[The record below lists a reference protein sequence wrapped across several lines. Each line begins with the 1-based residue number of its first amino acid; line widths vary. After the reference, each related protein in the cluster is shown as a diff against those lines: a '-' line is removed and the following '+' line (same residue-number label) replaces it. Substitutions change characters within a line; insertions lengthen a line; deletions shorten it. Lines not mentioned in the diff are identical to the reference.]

1 MGSLAQVI
9 IASEPVYQ
17 IDRSLQASA
26 LHTRVSAISGF
37 MSAETPHRGS
47 ASAPTE
53 PWPHA
58 QSIHSDP
65 HADRRTRSEAALELP

>member
-1 MGSLAQVI
+1 MRSLARVI

-26 LHTRVSAISGF
+26 LYARVSAISGF
-37 MSAETPHRGS
+37 TSAETPHRGS

-53 PWPHA
+53 PRPRA
-58 QSIHSDP
+58 QSIHSDL

>member
-1 MGSLAQVI
+1 MGELARIVI
-9 IASEPVYQ
+9 TPKPVYQ
-17 IDRSLQASA
+17 VDHSPQASA
-26 LHTRVSAISGF
+26 LYARVLAISGF
-37 MSAETPHRGS
+37 TSAETPHRGL

-53 PWPHA
+53 PRPCA

>member
-1 MGSLAQVI
+1 MGSLARVV

-26 LHTRVSAISGF
+26 LYARASAISRF
-37 MSAETPHRGS
+37 TSAETPTAVRPRHQPS
-47 ASAPTE
+47 LDL
-53 PWPHA
+53 A